1 MKAETLHL
9 VVSFLI
15 EKPHVYGVIIFVV
28 IGIYILFLAGKV
40 MRSEDSNH

>member
-15 EKPHVYGVIIFVV
+15 EKPHVYGVIIFIVFA
-28 IGIYILFLAGKV
+28 IYILFIAGKV
-40 MRSEDSNH
+40 MRSEDNNQ